1 MQTAILNV
9 RAELKATGEGVVEGY
24 GSVFDVV
31 DSYADVVE
39 KGAFA
44 RTLKEGRAPAMLWQH
59 DTAEPIGVWESLR
72 EDDTG
77 LFVKGRFANT
87 QRGQEAYELVKIGAL
102 SGLSIGYSVR
112 DARLEKNGI
121 RVLTDIDL
129 WEVSPVTFPA
139 NDAAR
144 ITRVKAGEIQN
155 RTDFERF
162 LREAGFSISQAK
174 AITAKGFNPTTLR
187 EADDSGDQLDAAA
200 VQRAINILRSI

>member
-1 MQTAILNV
+1 MQTAVRNI
-9 RAELKATGEGVVEGY
+9 RAELKASDEGIVEGY

-31 DSYADVVE
+31 DSYDDVVE

-77 LFVKGRFANT
+77 LFVRGRFAKT
-87 QRGQEAYELVKIGAL
+87 QRGQEALELVKMGAL
-102 SGLSIGYSVR
+102 SGLSIGYSVK
-112 DARLEKNGI
+112 DARMEKNGV
-121 RVLTDIDL
+121 RVLTDVEL

-144 ITRVKAGEIQN
+144 ITRVKASEVK
-155 RTDFERF
+155 TERELEEY
-162 LREAGFSISQAK
+162 LRDVGFSKAAAK
-174 AITAKGFNPTTLR
+174 AITAGGFKAIEDR
-187 EADDSGDQLDAAA
+187 RDDDSAVEVIESLRAAA
-200 VQRAINILRSI
+200 RVLQR

>member
-1 MQTAILNV
+1 MPQAIRNV
-9 RAELKATGEGVVEGY
+9 RASLKAAGEGIVEGY

-44 RTLKEGRAPAMLWQH
+44 RTLKEDRAPAMLWQH
-59 DTAEPIGVWESLR
+59 DPAEPIGVWETLR

-77 LFVKGRFANT
+77 LFVRGRFAGT

-112 DARLEKNGI
+112 DARMEKNGV

-144 ITRVKAGEIQN
+144 ITRVKATDIQN

-162 LREAGFSISQAK
+162 LRDAGFSISQAK
-174 AITAKGFNPTTLR
+174 AITAKGFNPSTLR
-187 EADDSGDQLDAAA
+187 EADEPGDDLSATEIQLLS
-200 VQRAINILRSI
+200 NLFKG

>member
-1 MQTAILNV
+1 MQTAVRNV
-9 RAELKATGEGVVEGY
+9 RAELKATAESGVVEGY

-31 DSYADVVE
+31 DSYDDVVE

-77 LFVKGRFANT
+77 LFVRGRFANT

-102 SGLSIGYSVR
+102 SGLSIGYSVK
-112 DARLEKNGI
+112 DARLEKNGV
-121 RVLTDIDL
+121 RVLTDVEL

-144 ITRVKAGEIQN
+144 ITRVKASDLKTE
-155 RTDFERF
+155 REFEEF
-162 LREAGFSISQAK
+162 LRDAGFPRAAAK
-174 AITAKGFNPTTLR
+174 AITAGGFKALADHRDDDTSAEVIQSLR
-187 EADDSGDQLDAAA
+187 AAA
-200 VQRAINILRSI
+200 QVLRPR